1 MQAILALIR
10 KQFIEIRT
18 SPQLRALTLFAPLI
32 QLLLFGYAASLDVT
46 SISLAVVD
54 FDRSVQ
60 SREFIGSFVNSG
72 YFKLAGYL
80 DRYDQAD
87 TVLERG
93 TARIVIV
100 IPPGFS
106 KGLLARRT
114 VPVQALIDGADAN
127 TAAIAAG
134 YAGGIIAGYS
144 GTILLQ
150 TDGPGGGIA
159 RPAGGVNA
167 ETRVWYNP
175 DLKSRRYFIPG
186 VLGLLLLMTTVIASS
201 TSIVKERE
209 TGTLEQLVVSP
220 IKPYQIII
228 GKLAPFTVTA
238 GITLM
243 NLLILAA
250 VVFHVTMRGN
260 LLLFVLL
267 TMIFLIT
274 VLGLGLFVSTISKTQ
289 QQASFT
295 TSFFILPPFLFL
307 SGFSFPIESMPV
319 WIQPLTY
326 LVPLRYYLV
335 ILRGIF
341 LKGVGLE
348 VLWPHLLALLAYG
361 VVVFAASFLRFRK
374 NLE

>member
-18 SPQLRALTLFAPLI
+18 SPQLRALTLFAPLM
-32 QLLLFGYAASLDVT
+32 QLLLFGYAASLDVG

-54 FDRSVQ
+54 YDRSAQ
-60 SREFIGSFVNSG
+60 SRELIGSFVNSG

-80 DRYDQAD
+80 DRYDEAD

-106 KGLLARRT
+106 DRLLARRT

-144 GTILLQ
+144 GKILLQ
-150 TDGPGGGIA
+150 TGGPGGGIA
-159 RPAGGVNA
+159 RSAGGVNA

-243 NLLILAA
+243 NLLIIAA
-250 VVFHVTMRGN
+250 LVFHVTMRGN

-307 SGFSFPIESMPV
+307 SGFSFPIESMPG